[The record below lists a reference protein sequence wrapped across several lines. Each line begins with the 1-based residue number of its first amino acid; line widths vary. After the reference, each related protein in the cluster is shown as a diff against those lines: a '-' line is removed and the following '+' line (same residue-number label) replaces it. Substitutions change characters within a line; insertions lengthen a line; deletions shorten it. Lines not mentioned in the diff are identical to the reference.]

1 MQEVGEGAGVEMNDY
16 GGIQYWQQLGQQEEE
31 NRMNV
36 YQCINKV
43 QAELAKVGISKDR
56 ECQQGARFRYRGIDE
71 VYKTLAPLLSSTG
84 LCILPRIVG
93 RVCDERRSAKGGA
106 LFYVTVE
113 AEFDFVSMEDG
124 TKHIVRTYGEA
135 MDSGDKATNKAMSI
149 AYKNA
154 IFMAFS
160 VPTDGDNDPDAHAH
174 EVVAQGPLP
183 ENVVQAHIK
192 DISTARTIEALN
204 AAANAALEA
213 ATDAKDRDGYKRL
226 LSVAK
231 DCKAALEQKEAA

>member
-1 MQEVGEGAGVEMNDY
+1 MDD
-16 GGIQYWQQLGQQEEE
+16 GGIQYWQQLGQLEEQEQ
-31 NRMNV
+31 RMNV
-36 YQCINKV
+36 YQCINRV
-43 QAELAKVGISKDR
+43 QAELAKIGIAKDR
-56 ECQQGARFRYRGIDE
+56 QCEQGARFRYRGIDE

-93 RVCDERRSAKGGA
+93 RVCEERKSAKGGA

-124 TKHIVRTYGEA
+124 TRHVVRTYGEA

-160 VPTDGDNDPDAHAH
+160 VPTDGDNDPDASAH
-174 EVVAQGPLP
+174 EVVAHGPLS
-183 ENVVQAHIK
+183 ENVIQAHIK

-204 AAANAALEA
+204 TAANSALEA
-213 ATDAKDRDGYKRL
+213 ATDVKDREAYKRFMAC
-226 LSVAK
+226 AK
-231 DCKAALEQKEAA
+231 DCKATLEQEKAA